1 MEGLDFDH
9 REKPPLALIVFTL
22 CVAVLL
28 GPSLLVW
35 IVRGVGF
42 AAQCAPGA
50 ELCRGMQ
57 LGGGLRDAL
66 ALAWSVGTD
75 ILLTIVLSVIA
86 AVACFAARRPLMGAL
101 ALVLLPILTPV
112 LPMLAV
118 YVSRYDG
125 CEINPDGIGTCM
137 LWGARMGRSFHTA
150 ATVPDMIYG
159 FVPYSFA
166 VALVVSIIGWF
177 LSRPK
182 PEAPLHA
189 TARIRRFED

>member
-9 REKPPLALIVFTL
+9 REKPPLALIIWAL
-22 CVAVLL
+22 CAAVLL
-28 GPSLLVW
+28 GPSVLVW

-42 AAQCAPGA
+42 AAQCAPGPDP
-50 ELCRGMQ
+50 CRGMQ

-75 ILLTIVLSVIA
+75 ILLTIVLAVIA

-101 ALVLLPILTPV
+101 SLVLFPILTPV

-150 ATVPDMIYG
+150 AAVPDMVYG
-159 FVPYSFA
+159 AVPYSFA
-166 VALVVSIIGWF
+166 VALMVSLIGWF
-177 LSRPK
+177 LTRPK
-182 PEAPLHA
+182 PRAPVHA
-189 TARIRRFED
+189 TARARRFEG